1 MSQNLKT
8 LITKLN
14 DLSRKAAERAAS
26 LCMAR
31 GHYEVDLE
39 HFMLA
44 LLEQPDSDVAV
55 LARRFGVALPDL
67 QRDLEAELSR
77 FKSGNG
83 RTPVFSAHLPVLFEH
98 GWLIASLAS
107 HTARIRSGHL
117 LLALLTE
124 PTLSQLA
131 RRSSALFA
139 RFPVDELKHKLS
151 EFCADSVEG
160 IQADR
165 ESAQAQGRGQ
175 AAGQGDE
182 TDECREGDSAG
193 GTQTK
198 RKTPALDQFTTNLT
212 QRAAEGKVDPVIGR
226 DTEIR
231 QAIDILMRRRQNNPI
246 LTGEAGVGKTAV
258 VEGLALR
265 VAQGDVPT
273 PLQGVAIHVLDMGL
287 LQAGASVKGEFE
299 NRLKGV
305 IDEVKQSPH
314 PIILFIDEAHTMIG
328 AGGQAGQNDAAN
340 LLKPALARGELRTIA
355 ATTWGEYKKY
365 FEKDAALARR
375 FQVIK
380 VEEPSEEL
388 ACAMLRGMAPLM
400 ERHFHVRLFDEAIQE
415 AVRLSAR
422 YISGRQLPD
431 KAISVLDT
439 ACAKVAL
446 GQSATPARIED
457 ARKRLERLDA
467 ESQALRREVAVGGQ
481 HGPRLGELAG
491 ERAAISATLKADEER
506 WAFEQQLVNDILALR
521 TKLEQQAGGLS
532 LQEGGAEPAL
542 APEGMT
548 TADTA
553 GAAKTGKARNGN
565 AAKDAPVQHASPDHE
580 LLAMKQA
587 ELAALQGEAPLVP
600 MQVDG
605 HVVAE
610 IVAAWTGIPLGKMVK
625 DEIKTV
631 RNLQATL
638 QERVIGQDHALAS
651 VAQRVRTARAGLEDP
666 NKPKGVFLFVGP
678 SGVGKTETAL
688 ALADTLYGG
697 ERNLITINM
706 SEYQEAHS
714 VSGLKGSPPG
724 YVGYGEGGVLTE
736 AVRRKPY
743 SVVLLDEVEKA
754 HPDVLEM
761 FFQVFDKGL
770 MDDAEGREID
780 FRNTVIILTS
790 NAGSQQIMQA
800 CFAHDEEAGGTV
812 MKSPEQLPAADDLA
826 EALRPVLYK
835 TFKPAFIGRTKVV
848 PYYPLS
854 DDVLAEVI
862 KLKLDRI
869 AARVRANHQ
878 AQLAYD
884 DALIDTVLA
893 RCTEVDT
900 GARAVD
906 HILNGSLLPQVADAV
921 LARMAEGQAIAQI
934 KVSAGKDGQ
943 FKFKV
948 S

>member
-8 LITKLN
+8 LISKLN
-14 DLSRKAAERAAS
+14 DTTRRAAERAAS
-26 LCMAR
+26 LCMGR

-39 HFMLA
+39 HFLLA
-44 LLEQPDSDVAV
+44 LLEEPVSD
-55 LARRFGVALPDL
+55 LSLLCRRYDVSTTEL
-67 QRDLEAELSR
+67 QRDLERELTN
-77 FKSGNG
+77 FKTGNT
-83 RTPVFSAHLPVLFEH
+83 RTPVFSSHLPVLLEH
-98 GWLIASLAS
+98 GWLIASLES
-107 HTARIRSGHL
+107 PPARIRSGHL

-124 PTLSQLA
+124 PSLSQMA
-131 RRSSALFA
+131 YRASKLFA
-139 RFPVDELKHKLS
+139 RFQLDELKHKLDALTAGS
-151 EFCADSVEG
+151 PEHVKAAGALADSAEEG
-160 IQADR
+160 AAA
-165 ESAQAQGRGQ
+165 ENLSQ
-175 AAGQGDE
+175 AA
-182 TDECREGDSAG
+182 AG
-193 GTQTK
+193 
-198 RKTPALDQFTTNLT
+198 KTPALDQFTTNLT
-212 QRAAEGKVDPVIGR
+212 QRARDGKVDPVIGR
-226 DTEIR
+226 DAEIR

-265 VAQGDVPT
+265 IALNDVPQA
-273 PLQGVAIHVLDMGL
+273 LQGVAVHVLDMGL

-299 NRLKGV
+299 NRLKNV
-305 IDEVKQSPH
+305 IDEVKRSPH

-365 FEKDAALARR
+365 FEKDPALARR

-400 ERHFHVRLFDEAIQE
+400 EKHFGVRLFDEAISE

-457 ARKRLERLDA
+457 ARKRLDRLTA
-467 ESQALRREVAVGGQ
+467 EEQVLRRELSTGAK
-481 HGPRLGELAG
+481 HGARLDELAQ
-491 ERAAISATLKADEER
+491 ERQTIEAALKADEER
-506 WAFEQQLVNDILALR
+506 WAFEQQLVADIRALR
-521 TKLEQQAGGLS
+521 EQIESAGVAS
-532 LQEGGAEPAL
+532 D
-542 APEGMT
+542 
-548 TADTA
+548 AD
-553 GAAKTGKARNGN
+553 R
-565 AAKDAPVQHASPDHE
+565 E
-580 LLAMKQA
+580 LLAGKQA
-587 ELAALQGEAPLVP
+587 ELSALQGERPLVP
-600 MQVDG
+600 LQVDG

-610 IVAAWTGIPLGKMVK
+610 IVASWTGIPLGKMVK

-631 RNLQATL
+631 RNLQDSL
-638 QERVIGQDHALAS
+638 QQRVIGQDHALAAI
-651 VAQRVRTARAGLEDP
+651 AQRVRTARAGLEDP

-688 ALADTLYGG
+688 ALADILYGG

-790 NAGSQQIMQA
+790 NAGSQGIMQA
-800 CFAHDEEAGGTV
+800 CFKHDEEAGGTV
-812 MKSPEQLPAADDLA
+812 MKAFEELPTADQLA
-826 EALRPVLYK
+826 EMLRPTLYK

-854 DDVLAEVI
+854 DDVLIDVI

-869 AARVRANHQ
+869 AQRVQANHQ
-878 AQLAYD
+878 AVLEYD
-884 DALIDTVLA
+884 DALLELVLS

-906 HILNGSLLPQVADAV
+906 HVLNGSLLPEVADAV
-921 LARMAEGQAIAQI
+921 LARMAEGKVLSKI
-934 KVSAGKDGQ
+934 KVGASKTGQ
-943 FKFKV
+943 FKFKI